1 MNGLQIENLLTL
13 MEGNAPFD
21 KETARR
27 EVAEYLSAHTVDVA
41 EELQKNG
48 EAVIRTS
55 SGTFRLTK
63 EDLVAA

>member
-1 MNGLQIENLLTL
+1 MGGLQIENLLNL
-13 MEGNAPFD
+13 ME
-21 KETARR
+21 ETAAFDRER
-27 EVAEYLSAHTVDVA
+27 ARQEVAEYLTSHTAVVA
-41 EELQKNG
+41 AELERTG